1 MLMIVY
7 RMSMTILTFI
17 SLVKMTS
24 VMKVACRRST
34 IRFTIGAIVSKT
46 EYSHFINCLLVV
58 IVVAFLPLLKIMA
71 VLIFKNFKK
80 LSRCRPSAGYCSRLC
95 RPRVD

>member
-1 MLMIVY
+1 M
-7 RMSMTILTFI
+7 
-17 SLVKMTS
+17 
-24 VMKVACRRST
+24 
-34 IRFTIGAIVSKT
+34 TIGAIVSKT

-80 LSRCRPSAGYCSRLC
+80 ALEVQTFSWILLTAVSTSGGLSQKT
-95 RPRVD
+95 